1 MKICLGIMLSMSLAS
16 MLAGTEMDTL
26 EAKEFSITGEFMS
39 ESVSDINATVLVSQE
54 VLSETGVI
62 EAVEL
67 ATGMFSDGEVVLSGT
82 IDSPTFATITVS
94 FDDYDALSIAAVIAP
109 DDDLL
114 FRVLQADDG
123 TPNQLMFEGRVRFHD
138 DESKKI
144 KVMGD
149 LSSLEEFVPGTTVGI
164 GGFDGEG
171 SKNYGSVLVAKDGT
185 FKIENMLNEPRVIR
199 IQVRNAQGFNY
210 VSKTV
215 LEPQASISLI
225 PDTSGSTLTTHSD
238 SGFHAALVESWEKS
252 EKYLALD
259 EARRSALEAS
269 QKQMASSQET
279 AELQVLEDEL
289 EETTPILAL
298 SHGIPPVEE
307 CEHVDLTQVKIGQE
321 DYFEA
326 TMPRHIKVQKE
337 MTRFRDRALEDI
349 AEFSEDPMESLLAFE
364 LGAFGIFSEEFYR
377 GLDVMDELATRLED
391 DLVER
396 RLLPW
401 RSRLA
406 PLIEDE
412 INSRNLVPGQKAP
425 KFTLPDLEGADVSLQ
440 QALETND
447 LVLVEWWASWCGP
460 CIAKFPELKKLYAS
474 YQDAGFQVITINVDE
489 TYDEWKQ
496 ESDKHKLPW
505 IDLGEGEEA
514 GPVSTSYG
522 IQRYP
527 MGYLVDN
534 EGCIVQKDLG
544 TDMIAEFLDEQLG
557 EMPEDDDMNS
567 TDASSE

>member
-1 MKICLGIMLSMSLAS
+1 MKTCFGIMLSMSLAS
-16 MLAGTEMDTL
+16 MLAVVEMDTL

-39 ESVSDINATVLVSQE
+39 ESVSDINATVLVSKE
-54 VLSETGVI
+54 VLTESGSI

-67 ATGMFSDGEVVLSGT
+67 AKGMFSDGEVLLSGT

-123 TPNQLMFEGRVRFHD
+123 TPNQLMFEGRIRLHD
-138 DESKKI
+138 DESKKVT
-144 KVMGD
+144 VMGD

-185 FKIENMLNEPRVIR
+185 FKIENMLDEPRVIR

-210 VSKTV
+210 VSKAI
-215 LEPQASISLI
+215 LEPQTSISLI
-225 PDTSGSTLTTHSD
+225 PDTQGNGITTHSD
-238 SGFHAALVESWEKS
+238 SEFHAALVDSWEKS

-259 EARRSALEAS
+259 EARRSASEEY
-269 QKQMASSQET
+269 QRKMASGGET
-279 AELQVLEDEL
+279 VDPPDLDDALKEAI
-289 EETTPILAL
+289 PILAL
-298 SHGIPPVEE
+298 AHGIPPVKE

-326 TMPRHIKVQKE
+326 TLPRHIKVQKE

-349 AEFSEDPMESLLAFE
+349 AEFSEDPMESLLAVE

-377 GLDVMDELATRLED
+377 GLDVMDELTTRLAD
-391 DLVER
+391 DLVKR

-401 RSRLA
+401 RARLA

-425 KFTLPDLEGADVSLQ
+425 TFTLPDLEGVEVSLQ
-440 QALETND
+440 QVLETND
-447 LVLVEWWASWCGP
+447 VVLVEWWASWCGP

-474 YQDAGFQVITINVDE
+474 YQDAGIQVITINVDE

-527 MGYLVDN
+527 MGYVVDN

-544 TDMIAEFLDEQLG
+544 TDMLAKFLDETFG
-557 EMPEDDDMNS
+557 DIPKAAE
-567 TDASSE
+567 

>member
-1 MKICLGIMLSMSLAS
+1 MWLAS
-16 MLAGTEMDTL
+16 TLVATESETTVTN
-26 EAKEFSITGEFMS
+26 EFSITGAFTS
-39 ESVSDINATVLVSQE
+39 ENISDVNATVLVSQE
-54 VLSETGVI
+54 VLTETGLI

-67 ATGMFSDGEVVLSGT
+67 AKGEFIDGEALLSGT
-82 IDSPTFATITVS
+82 IDSPTFATITVT
-94 FDDYDALSIAAVIAP
+94 FEDDDALSIAAVIAP
-109 DDDLL
+109 HDDLM

-123 TPNQLMFEGRVRFHD
+123 TPNQLMFEGSVRLYD
-138 DESKKI
+138 DESKKFT
-144 KVMGD
+144 VMGD
-149 LSSLEEFVPGTTVGI
+149 LSSLEEIVPGTKVGI

-238 SGFHAALVESWEKS
+238 SGFHAALIDSWEKS

-259 EARRSALEAS
+259 EARRTAS
-269 QKQMASSQET
+269 EEYQRKMASGQET
-279 AELQVLEDEL
+279 ADPPDLDDALKEAI
-289 EETTPILAL
+289 PILAL
-298 SHGIPPVEE
+298 THGIPPVKE

-326 TMPRHIKVQKE
+326 TLPRHIKIQKE
-337 MTRFRDRALEDI
+337 MTRFRDRALEEI

-364 LGAFGIFSEEFYR
+364 LGAFGIFSDEFYR
-377 GLDVMDELATRLED
+377 GLDEMDELSTRLD
-391 DLVER
+391 DHLVER

-401 RSRLA
+401 RARLA
-406 PLIEDE
+406 PLIEDG
-412 INSRNLVPGQKAP
+412 ITNRNLVPGQKAP
-425 KFTLPDLEGADVSLQ
+425 TFTLPDLEGVNVSLQ
-440 QALETND
+440 QALETSD
-447 LVLVEWWASWCGP
+447 VVLVEWWASWCGP

-474 YQDAGFQVITINVDE
+474 YQDTGFQVISINVDE
-489 TYDEWKQ
+489 TYEEWKQ
-496 ESDKHKLPW
+496 ESEKQKLPW

-527 MGYLVDN
+527 MGYVVDKK
-534 EGCIVQKDLG
+534 GCIVQKDLG
-544 TDMIAEFLDEQLG
+544 TDMLAKFLDETFG
-557 EMPEDDDMNS
+557 EIPKAAE
-567 TDASSE
+567 